1 MLLLTPVGGLNE
13 KQCINRRTTASN
25 VQGLHDPGNTGCCI
39 NLTLLIYPRCGHVKS
54 SMGIIYHCPSW
65 AAKGRTCLNEIGL
78 TFKDYNFIIED
89 TRTQCFLESHEPSI
103 PGDWKTEIALGYK
116 GYCNNCVEGRTEPRN
131 ERQRQEFLDVY
142 LGEYERWG
150 REAEKRKKMAVEQE
164 RLIQNFKTQ
173 KKGETEACT
182 TEAE

>member
-1 MLLLTPVGGLNE
+1 MCRE
-13 KQCINRRTTASN
+13 
-25 VQGLHDPGNTGCCI
+25 
-39 NLTLLIYPRCGHVKS
+39 TLLIYPRCGHVKS

-65 AAKGRTCLNEIGL
+65 AAKGRTCLNDIGL
-78 TFKDYNFIIED
+78 TFKDYTFIIED
-89 TRTQCFLESHEPSI
+89 TRTQRFLDSHETSI

-131 ERQRQEFLDVY
+131 ERQRQDFLDVY

-164 RLIQNFKTQ
+164 RLIQNFRTQ